1 MEERKMVEEG
11 KAAPEFTL
19 SGSDGKTHSL
29 SEFKGKKV
37 VLYFYPKDNTS
48 GCTKEAC
55 SLRDNAPA
63 IEGKDAVVIGISR
76 DSESSHRKFIEKN
89 SLSFLLL
96 SDPDHSVSSL
106 YGAWGEKTMYG
117 KKVEGALR
125 KTFIIDEGGIITKI
139 FAKVNT
145 STHGVDVQGYL

>member
-1 MEERKMVEEG
+1 
-11 KAAPEFTL
+11 
-19 SGSDGKTHSL
+19 
-29 SEFKGKKV
+29 
-37 VLYFYPKDNTS
+37 
-48 GCTKEAC
+48 
-55 SLRDNAPA
+55 
-63 IEGKDAVVIGISR
+63 VVIGISR